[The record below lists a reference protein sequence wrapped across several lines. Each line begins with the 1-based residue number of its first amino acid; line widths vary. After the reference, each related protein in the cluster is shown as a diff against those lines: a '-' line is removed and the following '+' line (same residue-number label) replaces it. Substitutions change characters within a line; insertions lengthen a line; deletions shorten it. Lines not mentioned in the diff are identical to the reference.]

1 MRLSF
6 YGALW
11 RLLPGPV
18 AVKVLLAV
26 ILFLGVVWALL
37 TWVFPAIAH
46 LMPFNDVTVE
56 GP

>member
-37 TWVFPAIAH
+37 TWVFPAIAP
-46 LMPFNDVTVE
+46 LMPFNDLTVE